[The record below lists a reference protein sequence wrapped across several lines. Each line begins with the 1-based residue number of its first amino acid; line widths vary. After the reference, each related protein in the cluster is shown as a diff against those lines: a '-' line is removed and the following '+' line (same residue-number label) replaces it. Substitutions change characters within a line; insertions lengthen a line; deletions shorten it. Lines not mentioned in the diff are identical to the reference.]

1 MGRKMK
7 ECRKTKTK
15 TMMITMRIRMIKLRI
30 KMMRKRKRKRM
41 MNIANSLQQTTN
53 IQVFHS
59 ANNLFTH
66 LLRLNSLLKTFPT
79 IILKILNHSNAENT
93 SNNI

>member
-1 MGRKMK
+1 MLKNKMMGRKMK
-7 ECRKTKTK
+7 ECRKTKRK

-30 KMMRKRKRKRM
+30 KMMRKRKRM

-59 ANNLFTH
+59 VNNLFTH

-79 IILKILNHSNAENT
+79 IILKI
-93 SNNI
+93 